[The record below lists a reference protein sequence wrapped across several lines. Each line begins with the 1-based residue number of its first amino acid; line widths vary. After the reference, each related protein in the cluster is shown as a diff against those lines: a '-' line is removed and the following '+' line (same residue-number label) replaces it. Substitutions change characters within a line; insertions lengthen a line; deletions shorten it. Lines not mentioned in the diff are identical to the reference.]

1 MSSPHP
7 KAAPVFP
14 IDRPIVL
21 VGMMGAGKT
30 TVGRRLAKALD
41 LAFNDADAEIENAAG
56 MSVSELFE
64 RHGEESFRQGET
76 KVIARLLSGPPIVLA
91 TGGGAL
97 TNASTRALVRDKALS
112 IWLRA
117 DVDTLVRRATRRPT
131 RPLLKK
137 GDPREIIARL
147 LAERTP
153 YYAEATLT
161 VDSRPGAHAK
171 TVTAILSALEDH
183 LTIKAGA

>member
-1 MSSPHP
+1 MAAPHP
-7 KAAPVFP
+7 KEDTALR

-41 LAFNDADAEIENAAG
+41 LAFHDSDAEIVEAAG

-64 RHGEESFRQGET
+64 KHGEASFRQGET
-76 KVIARLLSGPPIVLA
+76 KVIARLLAGAPIVLA

-97 TNASTRALVRDKALS
+97 TNASTRAMVKEKALS

-117 DVDTLVRRATRRPT
+117 DIDTLVRRATRRPT
-131 RPLLKK
+131 RPLLTK
-137 GDPREIIARL
+137 GDPRETIARL
-147 LAERTP
+147 LSERTP
-153 YYAEATLT
+153 HYSEATLT
-161 VDSRPGAHAK
+161 VDSQPGAHAR
-171 TVTAILSALEDH
+171 TVAAILSALNDH
-183 LTIKAGA
+183 MTARADE